1 MAETVLQT
9 IGLSKRFGG
18 LLVLDGIDF
27 TLAQGERHAIIGPNG
42 SGKSTFVNLVSGLL
56 PVSGGTVRL
65 FERDITHATPQ
76 ERTHAGLVRSF
87 QINTLFPA
95 LNPLQSLVAALCQRD
110 GITGPSLKPLVRY
123 PAQVEEASALLERY
137 DLAPDAL
144 VTTRL
149 LPYGK
154 QRLLE
159 IALGVA
165 LRPRVLV
172 LDEPAAGLSTEQGRA
187 VFGHLLALPAETAIV
202 FIEHD
207 MHLVFDYADRISV
220 FADGRMLAQGTPDAV
235 RHDEAVKA
243 AYLGS

>member
-1 MAETVLQT
+1 VAETVLET
-9 IGLSKRFGG
+9 RGLSKRFGG

-27 TLAQGERHAIIGPNG
+27 ALDRGARHAIIGPNG
-42 SGKSTFVNLVSGLL
+42 SGKSTFVNLVTGLL
-56 PVSGGTVRL
+56 PPSGGTVRL
-65 FERDITHATPQ
+65 FERDITHATAQ

-110 GITGPSLKPLVRY
+110 GIGGPSLKPLIRY
-123 PAQVEEASALLERY
+123 TSQIEEAMGLLARY
-137 DLAPDAL
+137 GLEGDAL
-144 VTTRL
+144 TTTRL

-165 LRPRVLV
+165 LKPKVLV
-172 LDEPAAGLSTEQGRA
+172 LDEPAAGLSTEQGRT
-187 VFGHLLALPAETAIV
+187 VFGHLLDLPSETAIV

-207 MHLVFDYADRISV
+207 MHLVFGYADRISV
-220 FADGRMLAQGTPDAV
+220 FADGRLLAQGAPEEV
-235 RHDEAVKA
+235 RRDPAVKA
-243 AYLGS
+243 AYLGT